1 VSLFRQDS
9 SAGGLERASCE
20 ALGGVA
26 IGMCG
31 VASVSCQ
38 LSDTPDALRFA
49 MYDQ

>member
-20 ALGGVA
+20 ALGVA

-38 LSDTPDALRFA
+38 LSDAPDALRFA